1 MARQASLPLP
11 PVPQPPPAGGRVGDL
26 VEVPRVRTVVQLA
39 DRHDP
44 ALRDELLS
52 SFVLTEEVAFN
63 LVAILSAVG
72 SRKGRGF
79 FLQGNFGSGK
89 SHFLAV
95 LGFLLDNPEAWR
107 HLPVQGTPLGAMALN
122 LAGRR
127 VMPVPV
133 SLVEHGSRERLED
146 IVLEA
151 VAAEFSARGL
161 EPPARPRF
169 PADFTSSLLER
180 YGPQAAAFASA
191 EGLGGPEELFAAGR
205 EEALERFLASAGLP
219 FRARQ
224 DRREAFEGLR
234 ARLEAAGYS
243 GAALLVDELS
253 EYLRSKSDARGF
265 NEEIRFLQFLGE
277 YGDKNPFWIV
287 ASLQERI
294 EDTGEIT
301 QSAFNKI
308 KDRYPGRLALT
319 GKHLEA
325 LIARRLLPKKPGAAP
340 RLAELYRQHSRA
352 FSGFDPGQDR
362 FSALYPVHP
371 ATLFFL
377 EELKTL
383 FSQHRGVVDFISA
396 RVGGD
401 PAKAIP
407 GLLAEPDTS
416 LLTPETVFDH
426 FQVRIKEMVETN
438 PFLEVVYRY
447 FETEA
452 PRLFPDLAQAALA
465 LRLVKLMVLG
475 AISPI
480 RRDFSVTELSEML
493 LHRVTAV
500 SPEVNYQYVADVL
513 ERLRTGGAYL
523 TAEKREGAFRDVYRI
538 DLEADVNLVIRRRV
552 AYLRSTL
559 FPDDTRIYT
568 RLAAML
574 DAPHLPLASL
584 TQSPRRRAQTLWQC
598 TRREGYVIYVPPE
611 ELTPEKAAAIEE
623 ELSAGESD
631 FVLAILPPGAE
642 GRLARVTLPPW
653 TAVWEPAALGPEE
666 REELAMVL
674 ARALL
679 LDEQAAQSTSLAGR
693 VRRQLELELAG
704 DGRRVRELFERAYF
718 GGKLHL
724 PGGKA
729 VEPGRWGYLPLDQAV
744 DRAASLVLEQRY
756 PGHMA
761 IAPQTSV
768 FVREREGDL
777 IEGFFKP
784 GGLDPSQPG
793 ARALAQIAEGY
804 LRPLGVVKRAGAR
817 LVLAADARKSDP
829 VRTMLDLVP
838 EGGRAELAGL
848 YRTMR
853 KGPLGMSRE
862 QFRLLLLSM
871 VFSGQLSLHSDGK
884 RLSGDRL
891 TAFWIERATEV
902 SKGDLA
908 PAAVRAVLAEVPF
921 VTAVRKSGDQFNTS
935 VQQAAWEELATYK
948 RAAVESRANLEA
960 GLAKALTLPSLAE
973 LGLGRARADL
983 DSWGGMLDEILVS
996 YAPREGL
1003 ERFATHWGGTPGLRE
1018 ALARLERL
1026 GEFLQGGPERFVAA
1040 AAYVRHPGLTLDG
1053 DPPAQGSG
1061 AADSKGAAGQSCRE
1075 ALAQL
1080 RSVLADPE
1088 LPFRAGGVA
1097 ELTGAFERFLAA
1109 YGPLYASHHE
1119 RQYSAARFEP
1129 LRRLRSGRE
1138 YGLLSALAAALGE
1151 GAGDEFPRLS
1161 RLLASTLARACR
1173 AFDPVALKVA
1183 PVCRC
1188 GLTLDSSV
1196 DLPDAA
1202 ALQAALESTL
1212 ADAVR
1217 LLQGG
1222 RMREAVTAYIAGLR
1236 EAGRG
1241 EPATLLES
1249 LLALDPVAGELAGQL
1264 ETMLAG
1270 GLAGLL
1276 REALSGRLAVVTR
1289 DLDTLVELLLDRS
1302 FEPADLLAAVE
1313 HWMGEV
1319 PRGAL
1324 VRVRSGRTG
1333 KEDLLVS
1340 IVEEAF
1346 PDLLATLAEL
1356 GEEAFLELVW
1366 LARWLQKLGLPAAHL
1381 DTLLE
1386 RPAVAEHAEAAAGLA
1401 LHLLEHHADLASR
1414 FLEQLERRLVAE
1426 GRAGRLVT
1434 LAVGGRDREGLLAVI
1449 AADSLMGFVPRE
1461 ALGLYVRN
1469 LADEERSVLERTL
1482 AGPAGGAFRAAL
1494 AAVSSLE
1501 LTLRECERACDRTLA
1516 AGDWEALY
1524 RQSLGHLQLRL
1535 LEASEALQ
1543 ALDVEASLPAARVKD
1558 CVGRLD
1564 AAFRDCHRKLLPALA
1579 AGGPGTPLTPAALA
1593 TELLPR
1599 LTKRLAPAAA
1609 VLVVVDAMRHDFLEV
1624 LARDVLPLAQ
1634 GTFRHVETLTS
1645 WALTPTLTAPNM
1657 EALLTGKRPSAGGPA
1672 ADGEEEAPPPRVG
1685 RAALEEFQE
1694 RSGTLVVKYN
1704 ALDDR
1709 LHAARDDLQT
1719 LYRESAM
1726 ALAPALLPFLDRLAP
1741 RTLILFTADHGF
1753 RERGRGPANP
1763 RYAHGGGSPF
1773 EVLVPVGVY
1782 LKV

>member
-1 MARQASLPLP
+1 MPLP
-11 PVPQPPPAGGRVGDL
+11 PVVQPTPPGGRVGDL
-26 VEVPRVRTVVQLA
+26 VEVPRVRTVIQLA

-63 LVAILSAVG
+63 LVAILSSVA

-89 SHFLAV
+89 SHFLTV
-95 LGFLLDNPEAWR
+95 LGFLLENPEAWR

-180 YGPQAAAFASA
+180 YGAQAAAFAQA
-191 EGLGGPEELFAAGR
+191 EGLNGPEELFAAGR

-234 ARLEAAGYS
+234 GKLETAGYS
-243 GAALLVDELS
+243 GAMLLVDELS

-287 ASLQERI
+287 ASLQERL

-319 GKHLEA
+319 GKHLED
-325 LIARRLLPKKPGAAP
+325 LISRRLLPKKPGAAA
-340 RLAELYRQHSRA
+340 RLSELYRQHARA
-352 FSGFDPGQDR
+352 FSGFDPGLER

-371 ATLFFL
+371 ATLFLL

-401 PAKAIP
+401 PARAIP
-407 GLLAEPDTS
+407 GLLAEPDTT
-416 LLTPETVFDH
+416 LLTPEAVFDH

-465 LRLVKLMVLG
+465 LRLVKLVVLG

-513 ERLRTGGAYL
+513 EKLRTGGAYL
-523 TAEKREGAFRDVYRI
+523 TVEKRDGAFRDIYRV

-584 TQSPRRRAQTLWQC
+584 SQSPRRRAQTLWQC
-598 TRREGYVIYVPPE
+598 TRREGFVIYVPPE
-611 ELTPEKAAAIEE
+611 ELTPERAAAIEE

-631 FVLAILPPGAE
+631 FVLAILSPGAE
-642 GRLARVTLPPW
+642 GRLVHATLPPW
-653 TAVWEPAALGPEE
+653 TAIWEPAPVGPEE

-679 LDEQAAQSTSLAGR
+679 LDELGAQSTSLAGR

-704 DGRRVRELFERAYF
+704 DGRRVREIFERAYF
-718 GGKLHL
+718 AGRLHL

-729 VEPGRWGYLPLDQAV
+729 AEPGRWGYIPLDQSL
-744 DRAASLVLEQRY
+744 DRAAALVLEQRY

-784 GGLDPSQPG
+784 GGLDPAQPG
-793 ARALAQIAEGY
+793 ARALAQAVEGY

-817 LVLAADARKSDP
+817 LLLAADARKSDP
-829 VRTMLDLVP
+829 ARGMLDLVP
-838 EGGRAELAGL
+838 EGGRTELAGL
-848 YRTMR
+848 YRAMR

-908 PAAVRAVLAEVPF
+908 PAAVRAALAEVPF
-921 VTAVRKSGDQFNTS
+921 VTAVRKSGEQFNSS
-935 VQQAAWEELATYK
+935 VQQAAWEELTAYK

-983 DSWGGMLDEILVS
+983 DSWGAMLDEILVS

-1003 ERFATHWGGTPGLRE
+1003 ERFATHWSSSPGLRA

-1026 GEFLQGGPERFVAA
+1026 GEFLHGGPERFVAA
-1040 AAYVRHPGLTLDG
+1040 AAYVRHPGLSLGNAPDG
-1053 DPPAQGSG
+1053 REPRD
-1061 AADSKGAAGQSCRE
+1061 AAGQACGE

-1080 RSVLADPE
+1080 EAVLADPE
-1088 LPFRAGGVA
+1088 LPFRAGGSG

-1119 RQYSAARFEP
+1119 RQYSASRFEP

-1188 GLTLDSSV
+1188 GLTLV
-1196 DLPDAA
+1196 DQVELPDAA

-1217 LLQGG
+1217 ALQGG
-1222 RMREAVTAYIAGLR
+1222 RMREAITAYVAGLR
-1236 EAGRG
+1236 EAGRA
-1241 EPATLLES
+1241 EHATVLEA
-1249 LLALDPVAGELAGQL
+1249 LLALDPVGAELAGRL
-1264 ETMLAG
+1264 EALLAG
-1270 GLAGLL
+1270 GLPGLL
-1276 REALSGRLAVVTR
+1276 REALSGRLAVVSR
-1289 DLDTLVELLLDRS
+1289 DLDALVELLLDRS
-1302 FEPADLLAAVE
+1302 FEPADLVTTVE
-1313 HWMGEV
+1313 HWMGQV
-1319 PRGAL
+1319 PRGTL

-1346 PDLLATLAEL
+1346 PDLLSPLADL
-1356 GEEAFLELVW
+1356 GEETFVELVW
-1366 LARWLQKLGLPAAHL
+1366 VSRWLRKLGLPATHV

-1386 RPAVAEHAEAAAGLA
+1386 RPGLAAHAAAAEGLA
-1401 LHLLEHHADLASR
+1401 LHLQERHADLATR
-1414 FLEQLERRLVAE
+1414 LLEQLERRLVSE
-1426 GRAGRLVT
+1426 GRAGRLVA

-1449 AADSLMGFVPRE
+1449 SADSVMGFVPRE

-1469 LADEERSVLERTL
+1469 LADEERAALERNL
-1482 AGPAGGAFRAAL
+1482 AGPAGGSFRSAL

-1516 AGDWEALY
+1516 AGDWETLQ

-1535 LEASEALQ
+1535 LEASEALS
-1543 ALDVEASLPAARVKD
+1543 ALDVEATLPAARVRD
-1558 CVGRLD
+1558 CVARLE
-1564 AAFRDCHRKLLPALA
+1564 AAFRECHRKLLPALA
-1579 AGGPGTPLTPAALA
+1579 AGGPGTPLSPSALA

-1599 LTKRLAPAAA
+1599 LAKRLAPAAA

-1645 WALTPTLTAPNM
+1645 WSLAPTLTAPNM
-1657 EALLTGKRPSAGGPA
+1657 EALLTGQRPAAGPA
-1672 ADGEEEAPPPRVG
+1672 TPDDEEAPPPRVG

-1719 LYRESAM
+1719 LYREAAM
-1726 ALAPALLPFLDRLAP
+1726 AMAPALLPFLDRLAP

-1753 RERGRGPANP
+1753 RERGRSPSGP
-1763 RYAHGGGSPF
+1763 RYSHGGTSPF